1 MICGDATDPAVLA
14 KLMDDSLA
22 RLVLTDEPYNVP
34 IARNVTGG
42 VHREFVMA
50 SGEMSEAEFLAFNS
64 AWMSATLPFLCD
76 GGLFGT
82 LID

>member
-1 MICGDATDPAVLA
+1 MG
-14 KLMDDSLA
+14 DSLA

-34 IARNVTGG
+34 IAHHVSGG
-42 VHREFVMA
+42 AHREILMA

-64 AWMSATLPFLCD
+64 AWMSATLSFLCN

-82 LID
+82 FIDWRGYPAVFAAASKR